1 MATTEG
7 RDHAVVEP
15 ETLTGK
21 HTPPW
26 RYAVGMFGTSIPINL
41 IKGSMLYFYVQVLGL
56 DAAVY
61 ASVYM
66 VYGIIDAIDNPV
78 FGYISDRTRT
88 RWGRRRPYLI
98 VGAILLLIGMFAL
111 FWVPDAVVARK
122 SSLLVVWFAVFAILC
137 EASDSLINA
146 NYGALLPELFPTEKR
161 RSLANSLRQGFQL
174 VAMVIATA
182 LTPVLARSV
191 LGCDAADVTC
201 TDPTRGYELLA
212 VIYGVLAAAIIIF
225 MAAGIHERKDIEQEA
240 PPKFLVS
247 IKDIVTNPYFWT
259 LGIVSTLYTAA
270 MALILAGLQFY
281 VDFSLGGTALDAT
294 IIQGVVILASIAFL
308 VLWTRVVRR
317 RGAAWTWRLALP
329 ICAVS
334 FLPLFFANNLVTAI
348 AAGLCVG
355 IGYSGMLATNDLIF
369 ARVLDE
375 DARQTDVH
383 REGVFMSAFGV
394 LGRLNAIPTSLAL
407 MSLGWFFGY
416 QSGDHPGSNPSLAW
430 RVYMSVYPF
439 IFLAIGALIS
449 RFVKVPET
457 PLESVQTPLASVGDG
472 TTGVVALPPT
482 TDEGGEAR

>member
-1 MATTEG
+1 MSTTAG
-7 RDHAVVEP
+7 VPSAPGEP

-26 RYAVGMFGTSIPINL
+26 RYAIGMFGTSIPINL

-88 RWGRRRPYLI
+88 RWGRRRPYMI
-98 VGAILLLIGMFAL
+98 VGAILLLIGMLAL

-122 SSLLVVWFAVFAILC
+122 SSLLVIWFAVFAILC

-146 NYGALLPELFPTEKR
+146 NYGALLPELFPAEKK

-182 LTPVLARSV
+182 LTPVLARNV
-191 LGCDAADVTC
+191 LGCDVSESTC
-201 TDPTRGYELLA
+201 SDPTRGYELLS
-212 VIYGVLAAAIIIF
+212 VIYGVLAAVIIIY
-225 MAAGIHERKDIEQEA
+225 MALGIHERKDIAREA

-247 IKDIVTNPYFWT
+247 IKDIVSNPYFWT

-270 MALILAGLQFY
+270 MSLILAGLQFY
-281 VDFSLGGTALDAT
+281 VDYSLGGDALDAT
-294 IIQGVVILASIAFL
+294 IIQGVVILSSIGFL
-308 VLWTRVVRR
+308 ALWTTVVRS

-348 AAGLCVG
+348 LAGLCVG
-355 IGYSGMLATNDLIF
+355 VGYSGMLATNDLIF

-375 DARQTDVH
+375 DARSKDVH
-383 REGVFMSAFGV
+383 REGIFMSAFGV
-394 LGRLNAIPTSLAL
+394 LGRLNAIPVSVAL

-416 QSGDHPGSNPSLAW
+416 QSGDNPGSQPGLAW
-430 RVYMSVYPF
+430 RVYMSIYPF
-439 IFLAIGALIS
+439 AFLATGALIS

-457 PLESVQTPLASVGDG
+457 PLESAPTPQGATGGGAAGSPAASVQS
-472 TTGVVALPPT
+472 
-482 TDEGGEAR
+482 DEGGGAR